1 MTQQQSKTPRRQT
14 IEQER
19 GQGAWSCIK
28 DIKDLSKK
36 EQQDYR
42 SLARGLNPMIQINGL
57 GQSLGFFYAKSRD
70 EKTGRPDPKKAHYR
84 ILNHL
89 TNWMIGH
96 FTPSANTI
104 DEGYGGLL
112 FWVLNKD
119 TSSSD
124 YRRATTE
131 CLAFGRWLS
140 RFAEAELST
149 GIVAIESTTEGTGNG

>member
-28 DIKDLSKK
+28 DIKDLAKK
-36 EQQDYR
+36 EQQEYR
-42 SLARGLNPMIQINGL
+42 SLARGLNPMIQVNGL

-70 EKTGRPDPKKAHYR
+70 EKTGRPDLKKAHYR

-96 FTPSANTI
+96 FTPSAI
-104 DEGYGGLL
+104 LIGKHRVWRARLESVVGPLQRVSFHLPGRVVQQKL
-112 FWVLNKD
+112 FYITVQV
-119 TSSSD
+119 SIV
-124 YRRATTE
+124 YR
-131 CLAFGRWLS
+131 S
-140 RFAEAELST
+140 PVST
-149 GIVAIESTTEGTGNG
+149 RNP